1 MNTRFLSL
9 AVFFLALAAR
19 PAYLE
24 SDHGTVAHPQ
34 PDQPTHIPRPRPE
47 PVDQPPLARFVD
59 RLDIGVARQHGQ
71 LTVYPLHLRWGNP
84 RHQRLQTLDA
94 ALGNGWLDIREREAA
109 SVNRLRV
116 RNVSDHHLFLM
127 AGEMILGGKQN
138 RTIAVDVILPPRSG
152 FVDIEVYCIE
162 QGRWD
167 AGVGFKSSSAVTAG
181 SVRRLAAAAADQ
193 RSVWNDIERQLTAAK
208 IEASNSDYDEFYKAP
223 DIERRMREAIERLRM
238 PRRRTVGA
246 VAVVHGRIVGA
257 DIFSSAKL
265 FETLWPKLCRSYV
278 TDVIV
283 PFPQARREH
292 RQDHLDIRGY
302 LNQLRNA
309 QFRDRGT
316 PGLGRNWQ
324 MVRGMSGSV
333 LEWQGSIVHTSSFG
347 R

>member
-24 SDHGTVAHPQ
+24 SDHGKVADPQ
-34 PDQPTHIPRPRPE
+34 PEPPVHIPRPIPE
-47 PVDQPPLARFVD
+47 PVDQPPLARLVD
-59 RLDIGVARQHGQ
+59 RLVIGVAQQYGQ
-71 LTVYPLHLRWGNP
+71 LTVYPLQLRWRHP
-84 RHQRLQTLDA
+84 THQRLQALDA
-94 ALGNGWLDIREREAA
+94 ALGNGWLEIREREAA

-152 FVDIEVYCIE
+152 FIDIEVYCVE

-167 AGVGFKSSSAVTAG
+167 AGVGFKSSSAVAAG
-181 SVRRLAAAAADQ
+181 SVRKLAAAAADQ
-193 RSVWNDIERQLTAAK
+193 RSVWNDIDRQLSAAEV
-208 IEASNSDYDEFYKAP
+208 EANNSDYDELYKAP
-223 DIERRMREAIERLRM
+223 DVERRMREAIARLRM
-238 PRRRTVGA
+238 PLQRTVGV
-246 VAVVHGRIVGA
+246 VAVVHGRIVAA
-257 DIFSSAKL
+257 DIFSSANL
-265 FETLWPKLCRSYV
+265 FEALWPKLCRSYV

-292 RQDHLDIRGY
+292 WQGHPDIRGY
-302 LNQLRNA
+302 LNQLRNS

-316 PGLGRNWQ
+316 PGLGRSWQ
-324 MVRGMSGSV
+324 MVHGMGGSV
-333 LEWQGSIVHTSSFG
+333 LEWQGGIVHTSSFG

>member
-24 SDHGTVAHPQ
+24 SDHGTVADPQ
-34 PDQPTHIPRPRPE
+34 PNPPIHIPRPIPE
-47 PVDQPPLARFVD
+47 PVDQPPLARLVD
-59 RLDIGVARQHGQ
+59 RLVIGVAQQYGQ
-71 LTVYPLHLRWGNP
+71 LTIYPLQLRWRQP
-84 RHQRLQTLDA
+84 THQRLQTLDA
-94 ALGNGWLDIREREAA
+94 ALGNGWLEIREREAA

-152 FVDIEVYCIE
+152 VIDIEVYCVE

-167 AGVGFKSSSAVTAG
+167 AGVGFKSSSAVAAG
-181 SVRRLAAAAADQ
+181 SVRKLAAAAADQ
-193 RSVWNDIERQLTAAK
+193 RSVWNDIDRQLSAAEV
-208 IEASNSDYDEFYKAP
+208 EASNSDYDEFYKTP
-223 DIERRMREAIERLRM
+223 DVERRMREAIARLRM
-238 PRRRTVGA
+238 PLQRTVGV
-246 VAVVHGRIVGA
+246 VALVHGRIVAA
-257 DIFSSAKL
+257 DIFSNVNL
-265 FETLWPKLCRSYV
+265 FEALWPKLCQSYV

-292 RQDHLDIRGY
+292 LHGHPDIRAY
-302 LNQLRNA
+302 LNQLRDS
-309 QFRDRGT
+309 QFRGRGT
-316 PGLGRNWQ
+316 PGLGRSWQ
-324 MVRGMSGSV
+324 MVRGMGGSV
-333 LEWQGSIVHTSSFG
+333 LEWQGGIVHTSSFG